1 MAQDIMTAQQDMNN
15 ALQAQYSGV
24 QLVLSHLKVRFI
36 PRNFDPF
43 L

>member
-24 QLVLSHLKVRFI
+24 QMVLSHLKVIYALFPLDSR
-36 PRNFDPF
+36 